1 LIVPLYENISGE
13 SNVSGYNIG
22 PDFIQVMFSS
32 GSVYTYSYDSA
43 GQENVEEMKRLAI
56 AGQGLGSFIQNNV
69 KYDYE

>member
-1 LIVPLYENISGE
+1 MPLYENISGE

-22 PDFIQVMFSS
+22 PYFIQVMFSS
-32 GSVYTYSYDSA
+32 GNVYRYSYDSA

>member
-22 PDFIQVMFSS
+22 TDFIQVMFSS